1 MNTTETAAPVVH
13 GAWDATALCTGTHGG
28 SLASA
33 KHNADRITCPACLE
47 ILDPELVAR
56 PVLIHSLAGQL
67 EISLPEAARRVT
79 FTTRELGWEARS
91 TYTPAQAA
99 EVERCIAADV
109 RAGK

>member
-1 MNTTETAAPVVH
+1 MNTTATAAPVVH

-47 ILDPELVAR
+47 VLNPEHVAR
-56 PVLIHSLAGQL
+56 PILIHSIAGQL
-67 EISLPEAARRVT
+67 EISLAETARRVT
-79 FTTRELGWEARS
+79 FTSRELGFDAP
-91 TYTPAQAA
+91 TLYTPAQAA
-99 EVERCIAADV
+99 EIERCIAADV

>member
-1 MNTTETAAPVVH
+1 MNTTAAAPVVH
-13 GAWDATALCTGTHGG
+13 GAWDATALCTGTYGG
-28 SLASA
+28 RLASA
-33 KHNADRITCPACLE
+33 KHSRDLVTCPACLE
-47 ILDPELVAR
+47 ILDDEVVAR

-99 EVERCIAADV
+99 EIERCIVADV
-109 RAGK
+109 KAGK

>member
-1 MNTTETAAPVVH
+1 MNTTAAAPVVH

-33 KHNADRITCPACLE
+33 QHNPDRITCPACLE
-47 ILDPELVAR
+47 VLDDALVAR

-79 FTTRELGWEARS
+79 FTSRELGYEAPTLYS
-91 TYTPAQAA
+91 PAQAR
-99 EVERCIAADV
+99 EIERCIVADV
-109 RAGK
+109 KAGK

>member
-1 MNTTETAAPVVH
+1 MNTTATAPVVH

-33 KHNADRITCPACLE
+33 QHNPDRITCPDCLAV
-47 ILDPELVAR
+47 LDDALVTRAA
-56 PVLIHSLAGQL
+56 LIHSLAGQL

-79 FTTRELGWEARS
+79 FTARELEYEAPNL
-91 TYTPAQAA
+91 YTAAQAA
-99 EVERCIAADV
+99 EIERCIVADV

>member
-1 MNTTETAAPVVH
+1 MTTTATAPVVH

-33 KHNADRITCPACLE
+33 QHNPDRITCPDCLAV
-47 ILDPELVAR
+47 LDDALVAR

-79 FTTRELGWEARS
+79 FTSRELGYNAPTLYS
-91 TYTPAQAA
+91 PAQAA
-99 EVERCIAADV
+99 EIERCIVADV
-109 RAGK
+109 KAGK